1 MEMHL
6 HPSALDL
13 ALRLILTLIAC
24 ILIGLNRES
33 AGHGA
38 GLRTIVLVGLAACI
52 ATSQANILLGVT
64 GKTDGSFA
72 TMDIMRLP
80 LGILTGI
87 GFIGGGVILK
97 RGNMVSGI
105 TTAATIWAV
114 TVIGICF
121 GGGQYLLGSAGA
133 SLIILTL
140 LLLRLVDMR
149 VPRDHRGELVV
160 ASDLRQPPFPDL
172 GVILRGT
179 GYSAQFQS
187 LARDEDSP
195 RTLLKF
201 ELRWTQTDAADPP
214 LDILNK
220 FQPDYEVRSFEVIK
234 EAEH

>member
-1 MEMHL
+1 MEMYL
-6 HPSALDL
+6 HPTAFDF
-13 ALRLILTLIAC
+13 ALRLFLTLLAC
-24 ILIGLNRES
+24 ILIGVNRET

-64 GKTDGSFA
+64 GKTDGMFA

-121 GGGQYLLGSAGA
+121 GAGQLLLGAAGA

-140 LLLRLVDMR
+140 LVLRWIDIRL
-149 VPRDHRGELVV
+149 PRSHRGELVV
-160 ASDLRQPPFPDL
+160 ASEQFEPPFPDMGEL
-172 GVILRGT
+172 LRGS
-179 GYSAQFQS
+179 GYIAQFS
-187 LARDEDSP
+187 AMSRSADNM
-195 RTLLKF
+195 RTLLTY
-201 ELRWTQTDAADPP
+201 ELRWTQSEITDPP
-214 LDILNK
+214 LDILK
-220 FQPDYEVRSFEVIK
+220 TLSASYEVRSFNLIK
-234 EAEH
+234 ESDH